1 MVRRVLDVSVMKS
14 QLEGE
19 RRKLM
24 DDNPALNILGPSMV
38 CPDTVITDICTS
50 SAKYISVLEDMDL
63 FSLRNELKECFFNVV
78 VKNCS

>member
-38 CPDTVITDICTS
+38 CPDTVITDICS